1 MDVYCSS
8 SLGPIV
14 FLTFEAIYEL
24 GWTIASLNQVTI
36 SIHICGWLCLVTTPF
51 GAAGSLPIRSAMAM
65 KKKENQ
71 FTGLHRISWV
81 CLKIACSKI
90 SGYYYMFLYWN
101 CQKIGVFALLD
112 KPKDGWLSAAKGYAT
127 CNQNHRMDE
136 RMDQGRNLFLFFLI
150 WLVGGLHSFAW
161 LMVYL
166 GLWLPKIPK

>member
-65 KKKENQ
+65 KKR
-71 FTGLHRISWV
+71 RINSLGCTESVGFVWKLRAQKYQGIITCFCIETAKKLV
-81 CLKIACSKI
+81 YSRFWTNPRMVDCLQPRV
-90 SGYYYMFLYWN
+90 M
-101 CQKIGVFALLD
+101 
-112 KPKDGWLSAAKGYAT
+112 PHAT
-127 CNQNHRMDE
+127 RITE

>member
-14 FLTFEAIYEL
+14 LTFEAIYEL
-24 GWTIASLNQVTI
+24 GWTIASLNQVTS

-90 SGYYYMFLYWN
+90 SGYYYMFLHWN
-101 CQKIGVFALLD
+101 CQKIGVFSLLD
-112 KPKDGWLSAAKGYAT
+112 KPKDGWLSAAKGYGGCHMQPESPNGWTDGSGAEPL
-127 CNQNHRMDE
+127 HLFP
-136 RMDQGRNLFLFFLI
+136 NLTGWWFTF
-150 WLVGGLHSFAW
+150 VCVVDGLSWFVVA
-161 LMVYL
+161 
-166 GLWLPKIPK
+166 